1 MPITRVSDAPRL
13 STGSPANSAA
23 SATDSRL
30 EIDGSRSRQTE
41 RPASPFRSVLAG
53 GVSVLMSGAELA
65 THVVAGPVLAAAVH
79 DARIGATTAL
89 AGPATSAAAL
99 GTSASPAAALGTAAG
114 ATATATA
121 AGGSPDMTSV
131 EAMMQ
136 AGQASNLQL
145 FALQEQVQQE
155 NQRFSTLSNVS
166 RAKHDTAK
174 AAVSNIRA

>member
-1 MPITRVSDAPRL
+1 MPISRVSESPLAPN
-13 STGSPANSAA
+13 GSASSAA
-23 SATDSRL
+23 TATDSRL

-41 RPASPFRSVLAG
+41 RPRSPFRSVLTG
-53 GVSVLMSGAELA
+53 GVSVLMSGAEIA

-79 DARIGATTAL
+79 DARIGATGAL
-89 AGPATSAAAL
+89 GGPAMPMAAL
-99 GTSASPAAALGTAAG
+99 GASVSPGTTLAAAG
-114 ATATATA
+114 AS
-121 AGGSPDMTSV
+121 AGGVAAASGPDPTSV

>member
-1 MPITRVSDAPRL
+1 MA
-13 STGSPANSAA
+13 
-23 SATDSRL
+23 
-30 EIDGSRSRQTE
+30 
-41 RPASPFRSVLAG
+41 
-53 GVSVLMSGAELA
+53 
-65 THVVAGPVLAAAVH
+65 
-79 DARIGATTAL
+79 
-89 AGPATSAAAL
+89 
-99 GTSASPAAALGTAAG
+99 
-114 ATATATA
+114 
-121 AGGSPDMTSV
+121 SV

>member
-13 STGSPANSAA
+13 SSGSAA
-23 SATDSRL
+23 SSAASSTDSRL

-41 RPASPFRSVLAG
+41 RPTSPFRSVLTG

-89 AGPATSAAAL
+89 GGSGTPAAAV
-99 GTSASPAAALGTAAG
+99 GASASPATALG
-114 ATATATA
+114 A
-121 AGGSPDMTSV
+121 AGGSTAAAVAAGASPDMASV
-131 EAMMQ
+131 QAMMQ
-136 AGQASNLQL
+136 AGQASSLQL

-155 NQRFSTLSNVS
+155 NQRFSTISNVS